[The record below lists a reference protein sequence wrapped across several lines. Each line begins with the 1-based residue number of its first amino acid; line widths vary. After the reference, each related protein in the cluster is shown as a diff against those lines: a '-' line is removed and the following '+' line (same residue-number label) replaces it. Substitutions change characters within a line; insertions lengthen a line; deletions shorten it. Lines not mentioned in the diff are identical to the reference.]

1 MNPSRRKKPKT
12 LNSPKAHIALGL
24 SGGVDSATSAALLL
38 SQGYHVTGVTC
49 VFNGAD
55 AGTASEK
62 SSTIVAAESV
72 CRALG
77 IDHVVYDVREV
88 FRERPIHYRLRTR
101 SYSRTMRDL
110 QSVLQDS
117 RSVSGS

>member
-38 SQGYHVTGVTC
+38 SEGYRVTGVTC
-49 VFNGAD
+49 VFNDAD

-62 SSTIVAAESV
+62 SSTIAAAESV

-88 FRERPIHYRLRTR
+88 FREQVIDPFITDCAQTLY
-101 SYSRTMRDL
+101 
-110 QSVLQDS
+110 
-117 RSVSGS
+117 SVSEGS